1 MATLAGA
8 ARVTAERRF
17 YSGMAILMVLIV
29 FAGFA
34 PSFYLRG
41 LIPVPRPNPVL
52 PPSVLL
58 HGLLFTLW
66 MLVFWAQTVLVA
78 AGRRDLHMKLG
89 LGGMALALAIVPLM
103 YLVAVWQV
111 PRASQPPI
119 TDPLNWTSVP
129 LSVIPAYAAL
139 VWLGWRRRRD
149 AQWHK
154 RLMLGAAL
162 LMMDPAIGRL
172 PLAPPTLGGFVAQSL
187 LALVPYAAMFWWDR
201 RSLGRVH
208 PATWLAFGLAA
219 AALAVRTLLLA
230 TGAWAPVAAHLP
242 GI

>member
-1 MATLAGA
+1 MAIVTGA
-8 ARVTAERRF
+8 KRVAAERRF
-17 YSGMAILMVLIV
+17 YSGMAILMILLV

-34 PSFYLRG
+34 PTFYLRG
-41 LIPVPRPNPVL
+41 IVPYPRPHPSL
-52 PPSVLL
+52 QPSVLA

-66 MLVFWAQTVLVA
+66 MLVFWAQTALIA
-78 AGRRDLHMKLG
+78 AGRRDLHVRLG
-89 LGGMALALAIVPLM
+89 AAGMALALAIVPLM

-111 PRASQPPI
+111 PRANQPPF
-119 TDPLNWTSVP
+119 TDPLSWTAVP
-129 LSVIPAYAAL
+129 LSVIPAYAVL

-172 PLAPPTLGGFVAQSL
+172 PLAPPTLGGFFAQSL
-187 LALVPYAAMFWWDR
+187 LALAPYLLIVWWDR
-201 RSLGRVH
+201 RSLGRIH
-208 PATWLAFGLAA
+208 PATSLVFVVAA
-219 AALAVRTLLLA
+219 AALSVRSLCLA

-242 GI
+242 SL